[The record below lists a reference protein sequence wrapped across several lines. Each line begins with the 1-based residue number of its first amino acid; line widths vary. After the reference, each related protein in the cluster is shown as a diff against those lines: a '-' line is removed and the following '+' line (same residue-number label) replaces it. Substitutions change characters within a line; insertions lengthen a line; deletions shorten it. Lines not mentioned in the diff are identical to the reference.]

1 MCPTLPYNPQTGY
14 LTFLEG
20 GEPFKQRKQQEE
32 EEGCEVV
39 EVRRGPEQVRVTQGL
54 TTAAAVW
61 MSAALGVTAATG
73 VSNHSHIQCLLRRR
87 AAPVTSPP
95 LRRWQRQHATTD
107 HATTD
112 HAAHSATTPLQ
123 PPQLPVL
130 TAVGTGLTIVIL
142 RLNSITRIAMPMKY
156 AKNRF

>member
-73 VSNHSHIQCLLRRR
+73 
-87 AAPVTSPP
+87 
-95 LRRWQRQHATTD
+95 
-107 HATTD
+107 
-112 HAAHSATTPLQ
+112 
-123 PPQLPVL
+123 LPVL